1 MFLFLSPLCLERAV
15 PFARKPYNNE
25 YCNNVFLNES
35 LELLLGTTAEKRLSR
50 IALWKV
56 SAEEEE
62 VKLLKTDGS
71 EEKVKKM
78 NDISGFIA
86 EGASLRRLRIRAAS
100 IRIRWPIA
108 TLPVSTRT
116 GAETF
121 LLEEAKYMLV
131 YMIFFGGLL
140 L

>member
-15 PFARKPYNNE
+15 PFARKPYNIE
-25 YCNNVFLNES
+25 YCHNDFLNEY

-50 IALWKV
+50 IALRKV
-56 SAEEEE
+56 SADEEE

-86 EGASLRRLRIRAAS
+86 HF
-100 IRIRWPIA
+100 
-108 TLPVSTRT
+108 T
-116 GAETF
+116 
-121 LLEEAKYMLV
+121 
-131 YMIFFGGLL
+131 
-140 L
+140 